1 MLCPLSLSSLR
12 DPVTATD
19 SFSYERTHL
28 EAHIAFAESKGKPL
42 LSPLTNLPMAP
53 MFIPSMYV
61 KRQVQAYVEE
71 KRREWE
77 EGGRKGVVVM
87 KGKGEEEEGAGEKKK
102 KKKKKKKGKE
112 GAGET
117 V

>member
-1 MLCPLSLSSLR
+1 MR
-12 DPVTATD
+12 DPVTAAD
-19 SFSYERTHL
+19 SFLPYERTHL

-53 MFIPSMYV
+53 MFIPSIYV
-61 KRQVQAYVEE
+61 KRQVQAYMEE

-77 EGGRKGVVVM
+77 EGGREAGTGE
-87 KGKGEEEEGAGEKKK
+87 KGKEEEEGEEK
-102 KKKKKKKGKE
+102 KKKKKKKGKK
-112 GAGET
+112 GTGKT